1 MQTILII
8 NDSPEFLALMRD
20 FLGDEGY
27 RPETHMDGA
36 GALEHVKRLRP
47 ALIVLDLVLGEIDGW
62 VVLSQLRADPVARE
76 LPVILCS
83 AAAERTRRYR
93 ETLSDVGVRIVEKPF
108 DLDRFLELVVELIGP
123 PALPPPVEQDGP
135 AGEGEGEGAG
145 GPAVGTAPRTAEPA

>member
-83 AAAERTRRYR
+83 AAAERTRHYR

-108 DLDRFLELVVELIGP
+108 DLDRFLDLVVELIGP
-123 PALPPPVEQDGP
+123 PAPTPGGATDGSVGEDSAEGQD
-135 AGEGEGEGAG
+135 
-145 GPAVGTAPRTAEPA
+145 GPAVGTAPRAAEPA